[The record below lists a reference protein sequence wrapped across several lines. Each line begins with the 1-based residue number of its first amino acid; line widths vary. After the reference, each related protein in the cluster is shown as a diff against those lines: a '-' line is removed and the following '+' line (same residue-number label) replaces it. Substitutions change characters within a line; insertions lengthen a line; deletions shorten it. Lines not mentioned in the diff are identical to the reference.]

1 MLNFTICI
9 NLELKSGSFSFVFK
23 TLLFSDIY
31 YCWHQVR
38 CERETYETRGTDW
51 VSCPVSQSIH
61 HLQLCFSCVCIC
73 VCLSNNPPPPTL
85 FCFCVSLM
93 PCLPINPPVHHLRLC
108 FSRICICLNPCL
120 QNPNQSTMQLC
131 LFLYLDF
138 NTCLSL
144 NHPPIFIIDVRR
156 KKGFSWSWHY
166 EFQSANQ
173 GTGLTKLRRDF
184 FYFSHKQARSFR

>member
-1 MLNFTICI
+1 MRPAGQIGSHALSLNQSTTT
-9 NLELKSGSFSFVFK
+9 SFVF
-23 TLLFSDIY
+23 LVF
-31 YCWHQVR
+31 VF
-38 CERETYETRGTDW
+38 
-51 VSCPVSQSIH
+51 VFVSQSIH

-93 PCLPINPPVHHLRLC
+93 PCLPINAPVHHLRLC

-156 KKGFSWSWHY
+156 KKGFAWSWHY